1 MIILYLCSTLQIEIM
16 ATKVIKPNS
25 VTRLYARETERKLN
39 PAIKAISTY
48 IRNTG
53 QVTDDFRGYKLP
65 AGSLTDNSGRT
76 WQLQVYAVCQKQDFI
91 KKDEIKPIISKWA
104 IGVRLKAIS
113 KYVVDW
119 AFKS

>member
-1 MIILYLCSTLQIEIM
+1 M
-16 ATKVIKPNS
+16 ATKVNKPTS

-65 AGSLTDNSGRT
+65 AGSLTDNTGRT
-76 WQLQVYAVCQKQDFI
+76 WQLQVYAVCQKTDFI
-91 KKDEIKPIISKWA
+91 KKDEIKPIINKWA
-104 IGVRLKAIS
+104 IGLKLRVLS
-113 KYVVDW
+113 KWIIDW
-119 AFKS
+119 SQKS

>member
-1 MIILYLCSTLQIEIM
+1 MTNKSNGPSS
-16 ATKVIKPNS
+16 A
-25 VTRLYARETERKLN
+25 TRLYARSAEKKLN

-65 AGSLTDNSGRT
+65 AGSVNDNLGRK
-76 WQLQVYAVCQKQDFI
+76 WQLQIYAVCQKSDFI

-104 IGVRLKAIS
+104 IGLKLRAFTTYI
-113 KYVVDW
+113 VDW

>member
-1 MIILYLCSTLQIEIM
+1 MAQST
-16 ATKVIKPNS
+16 ATRPSS

-53 QVTDDFRGYKLP
+53 DVTDDFRGYKVP
-65 AGSLTDNSGRT
+65 AGGLKDNRGRN
-76 WQLQVYAVCQKQDFI
+76 WQLQVYAVCQKTDFI

-104 IGVRLKAIS
+104 IGLKLRVMA
-113 KYVVDW
+113 KYIVDW
-119 AFKS
+119 ANKS